1 MRDTGDKLS
10 GYFQPAFLICVLV
23 LALAGIGMDRLHVEK
38 VPFRL
43 KRPFDLFDA
52 NSLTHYNVISKER
65 IDNEEVVR
73 ELGTTDYIQWILE
86 DPDAS
91 EDSAVRKCLLFVTYY
106 ELPDYVPHVPEEC
119 YIGAGHRVLAS
130 DSVTFQIG
138 SALKRPEHE
147 NIKGKYVVFSTTNSQ
162 DWRGDTKFS
171 ILYLFNVN
179 GMYTD
184 SRESARWILNKY
196 VFSKYV
202 YFSKVEW
209 KFFNTKFGQT
219 IYPRKE
225 EAVAAS
231 VRLLSALLPVLERE
245 FWPDWPVKDGS
256 P

>member
-1 MRDTGDKLS
+1 MPDTRLNMS
-10 GYFQPAFLICVLV
+10 VYFQPAFLICVVVLV
-23 LALAGIGMDRLHVEK
+23 LAGIAMDRLHVEK
-38 VPFRL
+38 APFRL
-43 KRPFDLFDA
+43 KKPFELFEET
-52 NSLTHYNVISKER
+52 SLNHYTVISKEK
-65 IDNEEVVR
+65 IDNEEIVR
-73 ELGTTDYIQWILE
+73 ELGTTDYIQWLLE
-86 DPDAS
+86 DSDAPA
-91 EDSAVRKCLLFVTYY
+91 DSALRKCLLFVTYY

-130 DSVTFQIG
+130 DSVEFRIG
-138 SALKRPEHE
+138 DVLKRPEYE
-147 NIKGKYVVFSTTNSQ
+147 NIKGRYVVFSTTNSQ

-179 GMYTD
+179 GVYTD

-209 KFFNTKFGQT
+209 KFFNTKFGET

-231 VRLLSALLPVLERE
+231 EKLLTAILPVLEKE
-245 FWPDWPVKDGS
+245 FWPDWPAKEGS
-256 P
+256 